1 MPELRVYLT
10 VPVRE
15 ILQWVTEV
23 LVRCGDDE
31 TVREV
36 VVQWVTGSA
45 APFVKKIV
53 RGQDQSQPLMQQILR
68 GVYGEDWRREVRREW
83 RKMSGGSAREIW
95 EEIEL
100 VGDILGKSGRD
111 RRERFFDLIPEAVL
125 DQLLW
130 DFEYEMLVE
139 ARGLDW
145 SRVVRKSELLMKAAR
160 SGRAVGG
167 GGRVASSGEG
177 AGGGQVG
184 GGVASRLTC
193 NFCQKRT
200 HTDALCVLN
209 PGSQNFKKDLV
220 CQTCGVR
227 GHSSK
232 VCSEA
237 IRAAVKNTGNKP
249 FPNYSVEIAEM
260 SSEDDK
266 R

>member
-1 MPELRVYLT
+1 MPELRVYPT

-36 VVQWVTGSA
+36 VAQRVTGSA

-111 RRERFFDLIPEAVL
+111 RRERFFDSIPEAVL

-130 DFEYEMLVE
+130 DFEYETLVE

-145 SRVVRKSELLMKAAR
+145 SRVVRKSE
-160 SGRAVGG
+160 S
-167 GGRVASSGEG
+167 
-177 AGGGQVG
+177 
-184 GGVASRLTC
+184 C
-193 NFCQKRT
+193 
-200 HTDALCVLN
+200 
-209 PGSQNFKKDLV
+209 
-220 CQTCGVR
+220 
-227 GHSSK
+227 
-232 VCSEA
+232 
-237 IRAAVKNTGNKP
+237 
-249 FPNYSVEIAEM
+249 
-260 SSEDDK
+260 
-266 R
+266 